1 MIEKKYRRTALRS
14 PMKSNFLYCLQNE
27 VGKSK
32 TLNISQ
38 GGLLMEEIQGVKVGD
53 IFPIMVEMPKIP
65 ILPLLVEK
73 KIYQLDPLKF
83 ERGIIRTMVEV
94 VRIYKGQTSFKEGEV
109 GQMGGK
115 FFQISKENDK
125 EINDYVLSF
134 KKNVVYILNIIADLG
149 QGKRQMPLL
158 KHVSFLLGYE
168 VQDNISLLRQKVLH
182 DYQSLEGF

>member
-1 MIEKKYRRTALRS
+1 MIEKKHQRTALRS
-14 PMKSNFLYCLQNE
+14 PMKSNFLFCQGSN
-27 VGKSK
+27 VGRSK

-53 IFPIMVEMPKIP
+53 ILPIMVELPKIP
-65 ILPLLVEK
+65 ILPLLGEK
-73 KIYQLDPLKF
+73 KIYLLDPLKF
-83 ERGIIRTMVEV
+83 EREIIRAKIEV
-94 VRIYKGQTSFKEGEV
+94 VRIYKGQSSFKEGEI

-115 FFQISKENDK
+115 FFQTSKSFER

-134 KKNVVYILNIIADLG
+134 KKNVVFILNVIADLG

-182 DYQSLEGF
+182 DYQSLENF

>member
-1 MIEKKYRRTALRS
+1 MIEKKYQRTALRS
-14 PMKSNFLYCLQNE
+14 PMKSNFLFCFGNN

-38 GGLLMEEIQGVKVGD
+38 GGLLMEEIKGVKVGD
-53 IFPIMVEMPKIP
+53 VFPIMVELPRIP
-65 ILPLLVEK
+65 LLPLIGEK
-73 KIYQLDPLKF
+73 KIYQLNPLKF
-83 ERGIIRTMVEV
+83 ERDIIRTKIEV
-94 VRIYKGQTSFKEGEV
+94 VRIYKGQTSFKEGEI

-115 FFQISKENDK
+115 FFQISKPFER

-134 KKNVVYILNIIADLG
+134 KKNVVFILNLIADLG

-158 KHVSFLLGYE
+158 KHISFLLGYE

-182 DYQSLEGF
+182 DYQSLEDF

>member
-1 MIEKKYRRTALRS
+1 MIEKKYQRTALRS
-14 PMKSNFLYCLQNE
+14 PMKSQILFYKGNT

-38 GGLLMEEIQGVKVGD
+38 GGLLMEEIQGTKVGD
-53 IFPIMVEMPKIP
+53 VFPIMVELPKIP
-65 ILPLLVEK
+65 ILPLIGEK

-83 ERGIIRTMVEV
+83 DREIIRTKIEV
-94 VRIYKGQTSFKEGEV
+94 VRIYKGQSSFKEGNI

-115 FFQISKENDK
+115 FFQMSQTFER

-134 KKNVVYILNIIADLG
+134 KKNVIYILNLIADLG

-168 VQDNISLLRQKVLH
+168 VLDNISLLRQKVLH
-182 DYQSLEGF
+182 DYQSLEDF